1 MLRSTLQ
8 RYAAMQQLAA
18 DTMQFIQNHIQVGQT
33 ADQIKTLCETYMLA
47 HGAQSF
53 WYYDVGA
60 LVFITRIRCFLCP
73 VGSMCRRIPVFSQ
86 MI

>member
-8 RYAAMQQLAA
+8 KYAAMQQLAA

-47 HGAQSF
+47 HGAMNGLHGHLF
-53 WYYDVGA
+53 RKG
-60 LVFITRIRCFLCP
+60 I
-73 VGSMCRRIPVFSQ
+73 
-86 MI
+86 